1 MKEVAVAESSK
12 GGFLIGVLVG
22 VAAGMLL
29 APRRGASTAAEG
41 EELPGGEWQ
50 ESAPPAGA
58 DSRAEALNR
67 KIEETRRR
75 LREQIG
81 L

>member
-1 MKEVAVAESSK
+1 MAESNK

-29 APRRGASTAAEG
+29 APRHGVRSAAEV
-41 EELPGGEWQ
+41 EELPENEWQ
-50 ESAPPAGA
+50 DSASPTGT

>member
-1 MKEVAVAESSK
+1 MAESNK

-22 VAAGMLL
+22 ALAGMLL
-29 APRRGASTAAEG
+29 APRRSSSPAPES
-41 EELPGGEWQ
+41 EEPPGGEWQ
-50 ESAPPAGA
+50 EDAASGA